1 MAPSPAGAVG
11 SGSEAPSLVLL
22 VSPLDAER
30 LAYAK
35 AFADLDVS
43 ISAQPSEI
51 PSGATEAG

>member
-1 MAPSPAGAVG
+1 MSPSPSGAVG
-11 SGSEAPSLVLL
+11 GGSEVPSLVLL
-22 VSPLDAER
+22 VTPLDAER

-43 ISAQPSEI
+43 ISTQPSDI